1 MSPWVP
7 EPRPEPLLQESDA
20 YTLGLLPPSTSV
32 CSLGARGYGASVM
45 LRLRGTE
52 GQKLEGV
59 TDEHRDEASDV
70 AAEVQTQGQQGAQG
84 KEIGRAHV

>member
-52 GQKLEGV
+52 GERQNHAELAEGAGPGLG
-59 TDEHRDEASDV
+59 RQGMF
-70 AAEVQTQGQQGAQG
+70 VQL
-84 KEIGRAHV
+84 